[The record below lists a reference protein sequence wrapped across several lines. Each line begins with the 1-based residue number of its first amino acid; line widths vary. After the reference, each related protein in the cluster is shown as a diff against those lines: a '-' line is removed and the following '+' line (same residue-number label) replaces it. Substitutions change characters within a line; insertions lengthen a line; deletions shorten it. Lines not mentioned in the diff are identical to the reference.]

1 MPAARDPVTAYVALG
16 ANLGDAP
23 AAVRGAMQ
31 ALHDAP
37 GTRVSARS
45 SLYRTA
51 PIDAG
56 GPDYVNAVV
65 QLSTRLPAPGL
76 LDLLQKIERAAGRE
90 RPYHHAPRTL
100 DLDLLLYGDARIDS
114 PRLTVPHP
122 RMGGRAFVLRPLAE
136 IDASLV
142 APEALAA
149 VAEQRI
155 EVVCPRRAARAAL
168 EAMLAAHPYEEVAY
182 HVYATI
188 PRDAL

>member
-1 MPAARDPVTAYVALG
+1 MASLREPVLAHVALG
-16 ANLGDAP
+16 ANLGDA
-23 AAVRGAMQ
+23 ARSVRDAMD
-31 ALHDAP
+31 ALERLP
-37 GTRVSARS
+37 GTRGLARS

-122 RMGGRAFVLRPLAE
+122 RMMGRAFVLRPLAE
-136 IDASLV
+136 I
-142 APEALAA
+142 APQHVPAQALAA
-149 VAEQRI
+149 VANQRLQ
-155 EVVCPRRAARAAL
+155 RL
-168 EAMLAAHPYEEVAY
+168 DDGAY
-182 HVYATI
+182 GRFPKA
-188 PRDAL
+188 